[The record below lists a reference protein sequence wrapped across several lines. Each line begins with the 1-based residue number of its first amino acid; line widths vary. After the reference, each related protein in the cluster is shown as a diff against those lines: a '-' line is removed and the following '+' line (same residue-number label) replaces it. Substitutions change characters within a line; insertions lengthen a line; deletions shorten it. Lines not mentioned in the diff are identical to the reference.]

1 MKKVFLSFYFLCCG
15 GTLVRLRVDISPLIG
30 NILLSLLILYEV
42 ITICSNFTDKCG
54 VCGGEWGHYPY
65 LESRTDLGGPEISLK
80 IKFFNQI
87 RINSYSIKKLSIKN
101 SNNFNNSY

>member
-30 NILLSLLILYEV
+30 KILLSLLILYDV
-42 ITICSNFTDKCG
+42 ITIYSNFSEPNRQMWRVLWG
-54 VCGGEWGHYPY
+54 VGHYPY

-80 IKFFNQI
+80 IKNFNQI
-87 RINSYSIKKLSIKN
+87 RILIVLKK
-101 SNNFNNSY
+101 Y